1 MTTDAQ
7 TGDYRSFLE
16 AQPEP
21 VLRDWALEL
30 AKDKHDVGFYWDVAK
45 HLPSTEEVNLDWAAY
60 DPIDAIRELGHLFRH
75 FREEAAD
82 PEVADLLRIR
92 YVDYLV
98 EHADDRRF
106 DRRTG
111 SSHPTTG

>member
-7 TGDYRSFLE
+7 TSDYRSFLE
-16 AQPEP
+16 AQP
-21 VLRDWALEL
+21 VTTLRDWALE
-30 AKDKHDVGFYWDVAK
+30 VAK
-45 HLPSTEEVNLDWAAY
+45 HLPSTDKANLDWATY
-60 DPIDAIRELGHLFRH
+60 DPIDAIRELGHLVTH
-75 FREEAAD
+75 FREEAAA
-82 PEVADLLRIR
+82 PEGADLLRVR

-111 SSHPTTG
+111 SGHPTTG